1 MKQALDPT
9 RSLRPRGWLGSL
21 RLASVLMLIACG
33 STEPIEKN
41 LLFEGTI
48 TDAATGT
55 PIAGAGVLLIRGNGL
70 SLLPGPTVQSTT
82 SDTQGH
88 YTLSHMGCVH
98 EPWLAAAA
106 AGYYYDDQRVGC
118 QPGSQTVNFSLTRA
132 PQYP

>member
-1 MKQALDPT
+1 MKQALGT
-9 RSLRPRGWLGSL
+9 ARSLRPRGWLGPL

-106 AGYYYDDQRVGC
+106 AGYNFHDQRVGC
-118 QPGSQTVNFSLTRA
+118 QPAGQTVNFSLTRA

>member
-1 MKQALDPT
+1 MKQALGT
-9 RSLRPRGWLGSL
+9 ARSLRPRSWLGPL

-55 PIAGAGVLLIRGNGL
+55 PIAGADVFLIRGNGL

-106 AGYYYDDQRVGC
+106 AGYNFHDQRVGC
-118 QPGSQTVNFSLTRA
+118 QPAGQTVNFSLTLA